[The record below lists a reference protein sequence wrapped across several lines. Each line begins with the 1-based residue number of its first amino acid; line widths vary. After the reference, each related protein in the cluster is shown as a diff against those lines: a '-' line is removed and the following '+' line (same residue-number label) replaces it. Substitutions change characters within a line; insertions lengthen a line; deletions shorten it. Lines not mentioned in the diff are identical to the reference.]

1 MKLTLNIIAHEL
13 AALGTVAPGSAKAH
27 GRCVDVRLAAD
38 GPLEGGMLYVT
49 TASDA
54 ARLAARVA
62 QMPASGDGAPLVLA
76 VGSDAH
82 RLAAAHA
89 ALTLEGACSVI
100 EAFTFLQD
108 VFLRYRRWEQEL
120 DTSLIEDRGMQDL
133 FDLSEKFLVNN
144 VVVVDPALKLLAHTR
159 NIPCDD
165 PITVEL
171 IKHGYHTEEN
181 IRKFQLNKRFEPWAT
196 QNGFIINDTYAIC
209 KYTTAVF
216 SFKAAGSFSLI
227 VVMMCNNA
235 DPEPWLLDT
244 FIIFLTRVA
253 HYSMRDY
260 AGGMP
265 SGSAFNA
272 FVNDLLSG
280 ALNDPAVLEERRRYL
295 GLPAE
300 GPYCLFAVDASSARP
315 LIERIVAD
323 TARNIAP
330 AKAMTYGDEII
341 VLCFSCH
348 GCVGAHF
355 CASSACPPSHST
367 VVDRIGELL
376 AEYDLKAGRSTRFKS
391 LDTLPQ
397 ALSQARAAREAGSAY
412 CAAHGATAERANT
425 MLFDFDEY
433 YLEYLVGSATRESR
447 EMLSTLRCCSL
458 LRQVKRYDDEHHTD
472 NYPFLRLYLRY
483 ERRTTVVAEKL
494 HMHRNNVKYRMD
506 RLKELYGI
514 DTENPRERYELMT
527 AYRVLDALGTPDA
540 HEPVAGALPPDGQT
554 RGEGSAAS
562 EGDDPRSSAQP
573 V

>member
-13 AALGTVAPGSAKAH
+13 EALGSVAFGDANAH
-27 GRCVDVRLAAD
+27 GRCIDVRLATDA
-38 GPLEGGMLYVT
+38 PLEGGMLYV
-49 TASDA
+49 AAPDEA
-54 ARLAARVA
+54 ARLAARITEA
-62 QMPASGDGAPLVLA
+62 PSGKDGAPLVLA
-76 VGSDAH
+76 VGCNAH
-82 RLAAAHA
+82 RIAAAHA
-89 ALTLEGACSVI
+89 ALTLEDAGSAIAVFS
-100 EAFTFLQD
+100 FLQD

-120 DTSLIEDRGMQDL
+120 DASLIADRGMQHL

-144 VVVVDPALKLLAHTR
+144 VIVVDPALKLLAYTKD
-159 NIPCDD
+159 IPCDD

-181 IRKFQLNKRFEPWAT
+181 IQKFQLNKRFEPWAT
-196 QNGFIINDTYAIC
+196 QNGFIINDTRSIC

-216 SFKAAGSFSLI
+216 SFKASGSFSLI

-235 DPEPWLLDT
+235 DPAPWLLDT
-244 FIIFLTRVA
+244 FMIFLMRVA

-280 ALNDPAVLEERRRYL
+280 ALKDPSVLEERRRYL

-300 GPYCLFAVDASSARP
+300 GPYCLFAVDASGSRP

-341 VLCFSCH
+341 ALCFSCH
-348 GCVGAHF
+348 GCVDDHF
-355 CASSACPPSHST
+355 CASSTCPPSHST
-367 VVDRIGELL
+367 VIDRINELL

-397 ALSQARAAREAGSAY
+397 ALSQARAARETGSAY

-506 RLKELYGI
+506 RLEELFGI
-514 DTENPRERYELMT
+514 DTENPRERYEIMT
-527 AYRVLDALGTPDA
+527 AYRVLDALDA
-540 HEPVAGALPPDGQT
+540 QNAEHAAGRAATDAPASAPA
-554 RGEGSAAS
+554 EGVLD
-562 EGDDPRSSAQP
+562 E
-573 V
+573 